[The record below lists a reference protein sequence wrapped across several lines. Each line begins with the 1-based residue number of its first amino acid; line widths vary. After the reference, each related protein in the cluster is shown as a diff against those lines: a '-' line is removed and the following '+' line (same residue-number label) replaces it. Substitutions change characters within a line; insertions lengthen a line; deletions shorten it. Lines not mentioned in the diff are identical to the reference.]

1 MSDTLPQDL
10 RQIATWVVGSAPQDT
25 LRDAA
30 ERLEAERER
39 LAEELSEADAWPEVK
54 YRRQLEEERDRL
66 RSDLAATRRLLR
78 EAEPYLREYG
88 PTRAAYALADEIR
101 ARLEGVA
108 DA

>member
-1 MSDTLPQDL
+1 MANKTDLPTFL
-10 RQIATWVVGSAPQDT
+10 RALA
-25 LRDAA
+25 DAA
-30 ERLEAERER
+30 SEVES
-39 LAEELSEADAWPEVK
+39 LALSEAAAEI
-54 YRRQLEEERDRL
+54 DRL